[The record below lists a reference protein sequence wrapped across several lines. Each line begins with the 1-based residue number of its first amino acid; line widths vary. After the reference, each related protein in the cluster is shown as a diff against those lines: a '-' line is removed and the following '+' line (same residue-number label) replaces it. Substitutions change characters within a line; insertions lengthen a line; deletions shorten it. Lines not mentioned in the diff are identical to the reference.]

1 LVSDKLETASLPRKL
16 ERGCLVG
23 VCMKLIHVWYAAI
36 GFAVARLLFNRT
48 AVPVT
53 DPIARLRNSGLL

>member
-1 LVSDKLETASLPRKL
+1 
-16 ERGCLVG
+16 
-23 VCMKLIHVWYAAI
+23 MKLIHVWYAAI
-36 GFAVARLLFNRT
+36 GFAVARLIFSRN